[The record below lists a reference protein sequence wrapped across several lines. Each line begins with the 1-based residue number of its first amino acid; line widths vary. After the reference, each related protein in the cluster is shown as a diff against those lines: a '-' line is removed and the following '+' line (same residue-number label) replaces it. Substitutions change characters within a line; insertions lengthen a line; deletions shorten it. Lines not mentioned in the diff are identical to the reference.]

1 METNTSSSIKQLVIP
16 VALIFGFARIVLDLI
31 PKIAGAHSKVYYA
44 TFLIAFVFEIIVI
57 TYLIQKY
64 KKQQQ
69 NSLALSEA
77 LVIGVMFMIIVG
89 ALYAIQSLIFDIY
102 IDPDYQK
109 NIALEW
115 ANLYGKEQDI
125 QNMIADGQGLQKTNA
140 IFSIFTSVLKFSL
153 LGISVSFIV
162 GSITRTK

>member
-16 VALIFGFARIVLDLI
+16 IALIFGFARIVLDLI

-69 NSLALSEA
+69 HKTLNFLGTQHHLKIFQIMESLQ
-77 LVIGVMFMIIVG
+77 FII
-89 ALYAIQSLIFDIY
+89 
-102 IDPDYQK
+102 
-109 NIALEW
+109 
-115 ANLYGKEQDI
+115 NL
-125 QNMIADGQGLQKTNA
+125 
-140 IFSIFTSVLKFSL
+140 
-153 LGISVSFIV
+153 
-162 GSITRTK
+162 